1 MSSIRDLE
9 NKKKALAEY
18 LRVSPDKITESK
30 GTLYSFKALYHGPN
44 RAYLVLTDIEANVA
58 ARRAIKSRM
67 WLISLESIFSY
78 FDIDSYPADALNKIP
93 HDEIKKINAEITKLL
108 DKTCGTEILAE
119 KMLQLG
125 NRSNILAD
133 YDQKERC
140 FEDYFI
146 YRLF

>member
-1 MSSIRDLE
+1 MSSGRELE
-9 NKKKALAEY
+9 NKKKVLSEY

-30 GTLYSFKALYHGPN
+30 GTLYSFRALYHGPN

-78 FDIDSYPADALNKIP
+78 FDIDSYPADALNKISTE
-93 HDEIKKINAEITKLL
+93 EIRKINAEITKLV

-125 NRSNILAD
+125 NRANILAD
-133 YDQKERC
+133 YDQKERI
-140 FEDYFI
+140 FNNYFI

>member
-1 MSSIRDLE
+1 MSSKRDLE
-9 NKKKALAEY
+9 EKKKALAKY
-18 LRVSPDKITESK
+18 LKVSPDRITHSD

-44 RAYLVLTDIEANVA
+44 RAYLILTDIEANVA
-58 ARRAIKSRM
+58 ARRAIKSRL

-93 HDEIKKINAEITKLL
+93 HEDIRKINTEITKLL

-119 KMLQLG
+119 KMLKLG
-125 NRSNILAD
+125 NRANILAD
-133 YDQKERC
+133 YDQKERSSG
-140 FEDYFI
+140 DYFI

>member
-1 MSSIRDLE
+1 MSSLRELE
-9 NKKKALAEY
+9 DKKKALADY
-18 LRVSPDKITESK
+18 LKVSPDRITESK

-44 RAYLVLTDIEANVA
+44 HAYLVLTDIEANVA

-67 WLISLESIFSY
+67 WLISLESVFSY
-78 FDIDSYPADALNKIP
+78 FDIGSYPADALNKLS
-93 HDEIKKINAEITKLL
+93 HDEIKKINSEITKLI

-125 NRSNILAD
+125 NRANILAD
-133 YDQKERC
+133 YDQKERV
-140 FEDYFI
+140 FEKYFI

>member
-1 MSSIRDLE
+1 MSSERELE
-9 NKKKALAEY
+9 NKKKVLSEY

-30 GTLYSFKALYHGPN
+30 GTLYSFRALYHGPN

-78 FDIDSYPADALNKIP
+78 FDIDSYPADALNKISTE
-93 HDEIKKINAEITKLL
+93 EIRKINAEITKLV

-125 NRSNILAD
+125 NRANILAD
-133 YDQKERC
+133 YDQKERI
-140 FEDYFI
+140 FNNYFI

>member
-1 MSSIRDLE
+1 MPCERDLE
-9 NKKKALAEY
+9 NKKKALADY

-30 GTLYSFKALYHGPN
+30 GTLYSFKAFYHGPN
-44 RAYLVLTDIEANVA
+44 RAYLVLTEIEANVA

-67 WLISLESIFSY
+67 WLISLEAIFSY
-78 FDIDSYPADALNKIP
+78 FDIDSYPTDALNSIS
-93 HDEIKKINAEITKLL
+93 HEDIKKINSEISKLI

-125 NRSNILAD
+125 NRANILAD
-133 YDQKERC
+133 FDQRERAC
-140 FEDYFI
+140 GGYLI